1 MSKYDL
7 NFPDF
12 EAEPGVKV
20 FERIEAALGGSRPV
34 PFAGVTL
41 TTDEQ
46 LVERALAGDGEAFGE
61 VVRRW
66 ERKIYALAYGITG
79 SVEDARDATQETFIA
94 AYRNLA
100 RFRGEAQVSSWL
112 HRIAVNQCITRQR
125 RARVRAETG
134 LEAEVEAGREQFLST
149 GAGASPARASESK
162 QRAEAVRRAVATLP
176 EELREVVLMKE
187 FEELTFQEIADALQI
202 PLSTVKSR
210 LYTALKQLRLKLER
224 FQLEG
229 APR

>member
-1 MSKYDL
+1 MLSV
-7 NFPDF
+7 
-12 EAEPGVKV
+12 GT
-20 FERIEAALGGSRPV
+20 S
-34 PFAGVTL
+34 
-41 TTDEQ
+41 DEL
-46 LVERALAGDGEAFGE
+46 LVERAVAGDTEAFGE
-61 VVRRW
+61 IVRRW
-66 ERKIYALAYGITG
+66 ERRIYALAYGILG
-79 SVEDARDATQETFIA
+79 REDEARDAAQETFVA
-94 AYRNLA
+94 AFRNLPN
-100 RFRGEAQVSSWL
+100 FRGEAKVSSWL

-134 LEAEVEAGREQFLST
+134 LEEEVESTGGQFLST
-149 GAGASPARASESK
+149 AADAMPAHASESK
-162 QRAEAVRRAVATLP
+162 ERAEAVRRAVASLP
-176 EELREVVLMKE
+176 QELREVVLMKE

>member
-1 MSKYDL
+1 M
-7 NFPDF
+7 
-12 EAEPGVKV
+12 
-20 FERIEAALGGSRPV
+20 

-46 LVERALAGDGEAFGE
+46 LLERAQAGDGEAFGE

-66 ERKIYALAYGITG
+66 ERKIYALTYGITG
-79 SVEDARDATQETFIA
+79 SVEEARDATQETFIA

-112 HRIAVNQCITRQR
+112 HRIAVNQCISRQR

-134 LEAEVEAGREQFLST
+134 LEEEIEAGREQLLST
-149 GAGASPARASESK
+149 GREESPARASESK
-162 QRAEAVRRAVATLP
+162 ERAEAVRRAVASLP

-187 FEELTFQEIADALQI
+187 FEELTFQQIADALRI

-224 FQLEG
+224 FELEG
-229 APR
+229 ARR

>member
-1 MSKYDL
+1 M
-7 NFPDF
+7 
-12 EAEPGVKV
+12 
-20 FERIEAALGGSRPV
+20 
-34 PFAGVTL
+34 
-41 TTDEQ
+41 
-46 LVERALAGDGEAFGE
+46 AGDGDAFGE

-79 SVEDARDATQETFIA
+79 SVEEARDAAQETFIS
-94 AYRNLA
+94 AYRNLQG
-100 RFRGEAQVSSWL
+100 FRGEAKVSSWL

-134 LEAEVEAGREQFLST
+134 IEEEAEASAGRLLSN
-149 GAGASPARASESK
+149 GASGSPAHAAESK
-162 QRAEAVRRAVATLP
+162 QRAEAVRRAVASLP
-176 EELREVVLMKE
+176 QELREVVLMKE

-210 LYTALKQLRLKLER
+210 LYTALKQLRLKLEK